1 MKNIKQWNKKL
12 LYSGISLVAAIV
24 VLFGGLVYKIYDL
37 VYYLI
42 PNLRYDLLVSG
53 KSSSIDE
60 AEWNITLALFFIFIL
75 LSIFMSIQSMR
86 KTPLIPGKRK
96 IFDLVPQSIY
106 GWLAFAIVFISSI
119 LFILILIGMF
129 L

>member
-1 MKNIKQWNKKL
+1 MNIKQWNKEL
-12 LYSGISLVAAIV
+12 SYSILSLVAAVV

-37 VYYLI
+37 VYYLM

-60 AEWNITLALFFIFIL
+60 AEWTLTMALFFILVL
-75 LSIFMSIQSMR
+75 LSVFMGTKFMR
-86 KTPLIPGKRK
+86 KVPPVVGKRK

-106 GWLAFAIVFISSI
+106 GWLAFAIVFVSSI
-119 LFILILIGMF
+119 LFILILIGVF
-129 L
+129 I